1 MDKYIRVKNC
11 NCISDATIEIVEKS
25 LNIKYGSN
33 GTGKSTISEAIYAQA
48 NNETDRL
55 KDFKPYGSN
64 DNSQPT
70 VDNPYFHVVKVF
82 NEDYVNSYLFQGDE
96 FLDDS
101 FQVFLKSDK
110 CDSLA
115 AQIERMLEELQD
127 LINNIDAIHNL
138 RTFLPQYTAAVKAS
152 DGTVSRR
159 GGVAEFVNG
168 NGGGFNHYS
177 ELKAYKPFYSR
188 DLPSVAKWAKWRND
202 GIKQMCGNDCPF
214 CTNILPSSIRSQN
227 EIISKVFKNSALSV
241 ANAVLEYVQ
250 QAVDQGYILPD
261 AVDVLESYIGDNT
274 KADELYAELQ
284 MLAKETDYLY
294 KKIEKICM
302 FKPMNV
308 THAQLVNLEQSLSEL
323 VIEERQLQSFYA
335 TDLIKKLIYHVS
347 DKINALKGKTGQLK
361 GLFLQHEKKLD
372 ELIAQRQDDI
382 NQFFTIAGFPY
393 NFCLEKDGEKHA
405 KAYLVPCEFQKEMVV
420 DPKNRLSWGE
430 KNAFSL
436 VMFMFEA
443 ISDNADLIVLDDP
456 ISAFDE
462 KKKFGIIRRLFDNKK
477 DSFKEKTV
485 LMLTHDFQPIIDY
498 VHGNFFTRY
507 GLITPVHASFIQ
519 NIEGS
524 ICESPITMNDLKNT
538 VELTKD
544 IVMSSNASMAVK
556 IVNLRKYVELTKPE
570 FGTSAIYEVLSNVIH
585 GRQNPIY
592 KDGQEISADVLEQG
606 MREVSQ
612 YIPNKS
618 YTDLING
625 TSTEILISS
634 MSSDD
639 LYHRIISIRL
649 LFERVEGTLSLLRKK
664 YPAACKFV
672 NETNHVENDYIYQLD
687 PRKYFGIPNY
697 YLQQIE
703 NFIDECP
710 LEAYQAI
717 HDADVLK
724 AIIEY
729 EAIEIP
735 SKFLAVEK
743 IVRQIIEDG
752 GKVVIWATFI
762 HTIHSIKEYLESK
775 GIQCQELY
783 GAIPVEKEGTID
795 DGEEQILTRE
805 KIVRAFQDDNC
816 PFKVI
821 IANPFAVAESISL
834 HKACHNAIYLERSFN
849 AAHFVQSKDRI
860 HRYGLKEGT
869 KTNYYYILS
878 EDSIDETIDARLA
891 EKEHRM
897 NEIMES
903 MPIPLFDN
911 ASDDLGDEDIK
922 ALIKDYV
929 RRTKKN

>member
-308 THAQLVNLEQSLSEL
+308 THVGLARYRDKYAHGKVEQTPFVLYEKYSRRDVSLLMNCGKDMSSTMYGMSRIGDDVFIFITYHKEEAEEGKNYADGKPDYADAFEDNLIFKWDSQIGKDNSSPYMQKVLTAPRKHLLVKKSDAESSFYYMGQFDI
-323 VIEERQLQSFYA
+323 IESVDSQKEDNSGKMKPIAKVTMKMHHPVREDLLRYLQSN
-335 TDLIKKLIYHVS
+335 ISKE
-347 DKINALKGKTGQLK
+347 N
-361 GLFLQHEKKLD
+361 
-372 ELIAQRQDDI
+372 
-382 NQFFTIAGFPY
+382 
-393 NFCLEKDGEKHA
+393 
-405 KAYLVPCEFQKEMVV
+405 KAV
-420 DPKNRLSWGE
+420 
-430 KNAFSL
+430 
-436 VMFMFEA
+436 
-443 ISDNADLIVLDDP
+443 
-456 ISAFDE
+456 
-462 KKKFGIIRRLFDNKK
+462 
-477 DSFKEKTV
+477 
-485 LMLTHDFQPIIDY
+485 
-498 VHGNFFTRY
+498 
-507 GLITPVHASFIQ
+507 
-519 NIEGS
+519 
-524 ICESPITMNDLKNT
+524 
-538 VELTKD
+538 
-544 IVMSSNASMAVK
+544 
-556 IVNLRKYVELTKPE
+556 
-570 FGTSAIYEVLSNVIH
+570 
-585 GRQNPIY
+585 
-592 KDGQEISADVLEQG
+592 
-606 MREVSQ
+606 
-612 YIPNKS
+612 
-618 YTDLING
+618 
-625 TSTEILISS
+625 
-634 MSSDD
+634 
-639 LYHRIISIRL
+639 
-649 LFERVEGTLSLLRKK
+649 
-664 YPAACKFV
+664 
-672 NETNHVENDYIYQLD
+672 
-687 PRKYFGIPNY
+687 
-697 YLQQIE
+697 
-703 NFIDECP
+703 
-710 LEAYQAI
+710 
-717 HDADVLK
+717 
-724 AIIEY
+724 
-729 EAIEIP
+729 
-735 SKFLAVEK
+735 
-743 IVRQIIEDG
+743 
-752 GKVVIWATFI
+752 
-762 HTIHSIKEYLESK
+762 
-775 GIQCQELY
+775 
-783 GAIPVEKEGTID
+783 
-795 DGEEQILTRE
+795 
-805 KIVRAFQDDNC
+805 
-816 PFKVI
+816 
-821 IANPFAVAESISL
+821 
-834 HKACHNAIYLERSFN
+834 
-849 AAHFVQSKDRI
+849 
-860 HRYGLKEGT
+860 
-869 KTNYYYILS
+869 
-878 EDSIDETIDARLA
+878 
-891 EKEHRM
+891 
-897 NEIMES
+897 
-903 MPIPLFDN
+903 
-911 ASDDLGDEDIK
+911 
-922 ALIKDYV
+922 
-929 RRTKKN
+929 

>member
-138 RTFLPQYTAAVKAS
+138 RTFLPQYTAAGKAS

>member
-498 VHGNFFTRY
+498 VHG
-507 GLITPVHASFIQ
+507 
-519 NIEGS
+519 
-524 ICESPITMNDLKNT
+524 
-538 VELTKD
+538 
-544 IVMSSNASMAVK
+544 
-556 IVNLRKYVELTKPE
+556 
-570 FGTSAIYEVLSNVIH
+570 
-585 GRQNPIY
+585 

-703 NFIDECP
+703 NFIQENK
-710 LEAYQAI
+710 ETI
-717 HDADVLK
+717 
-724 AIIEY
+724 
-729 EAIEIP
+729 
-735 SKFLAVEK
+735 LA
-743 IVRQIIEDG
+743 G
-752 GKVVIWATFI
+752 N
-762 HTIHSIKEYLESK
+762 
-775 GIQCQELY
+775 
-783 GAIPVEKEGTID
+783 
-795 DGEEQILTRE
+795 ILTE
-805 KIVRAFQDDNC
+805 NTELDQIGDN
-816 PFKVI
+816 
-821 IANPFAVAESISL
+821 
-834 HKACHNAIYLERSFN
+834 
-849 AAHFVQSKDRI
+849 
-860 HRYGLKEGT
+860 
-869 KTNYYYILS
+869 
-878 EDSIDETIDARLA
+878 
-891 EKEHRM
+891 
-897 NEIMES
+897 
-903 MPIPLFDN
+903 
-911 ASDDLGDEDIK
+911 
-922 ALIKDYV
+922 
-929 RRTKKN
+929 

>member
-188 DLPSVAKWAKWRND
+188 
-202 GIKQMCGNDCPF
+202 
-214 CTNILPSSIRSQN
+214 
-227 EIISKVFKNSALSV
+227 
-241 ANAVLEYVQ
+241 
-250 QAVDQGYILPD
+250 
-261 AVDVLESYIGDNT
+261 
-274 KADELYAELQ
+274 
-284 MLAKETDYLY
+284 
-294 KKIEKICM
+294 
-302 FKPMNV
+302 
-308 THAQLVNLEQSLSEL
+308 
-323 VIEERQLQSFYA
+323 
-335 TDLIKKLIYHVS
+335 
-347 DKINALKGKTGQLK
+347 
-361 GLFLQHEKKLD
+361 
-372 ELIAQRQDDI
+372 
-382 NQFFTIAGFPY
+382 
-393 NFCLEKDGEKHA
+393 
-405 KAYLVPCEFQKEMVV
+405 
-420 DPKNRLSWGE
+420 
-430 KNAFSL
+430 
-436 VMFMFEA
+436 
-443 ISDNADLIVLDDP
+443 
-456 ISAFDE
+456 
-462 KKKFGIIRRLFDNKK
+462 

-703 NFIDECP
+703 NFIQENKETILAGNILTENTESDQIGDKMP
-710 LEAYQAI
+710 FLLSFI
-717 HDADVLK
+717 DHMDTIGDAKIEDVLTDYIAFYQDRIDK
-724 AIIEY
+724 GLPVDR
-729 EAIEIP
+729 P
-735 SKFLAVEK
+735 SCPYNAETLKDRK
-743 IVRQIIEDG
+743 M
-752 GKVVIWATFI
+752 
-762 HTIHSIKEYLESK
+762 IKSSM
-775 GIQCQELY
+775 
-783 GAIPVEKEGTID
+783 
-795 DGEEQILTRE
+795 LT
-805 KIVRAFQDDNC
+805 
-816 PFKVI
+816 
-821 IANPFAVAESISL
+821 NPFEKFERKRFMYYSKDLGVISL
-834 HKACHNAIYLERSFN
+834 NHALLAKMS
-849 AAHFVQSKDRI
+849 
-860 HRYGLKEGT
+860 EG
-869 KTNYYYILS
+869 
-878 EDSIDETIDARLA
+878 D
-891 EKEHRM
+891 
-897 NEIMES
+897 
-903 MPIPLFDN
+903 
-911 ASDDLGDEDIK
+911 
-922 ALIKDYV
+922 
-929 RRTKKN
+929 

>member
-1 MDKYIRVKNC
+1 
-11 NCISDATIEIVEKS
+11 
-25 LNIKYGSN
+25 
-33 GTGKSTISEAIYAQA
+33 
-48 NNETDRL
+48 
-55 KDFKPYGSN
+55 
-64 DNSQPT
+64 
-70 VDNPYFHVVKVF
+70 
-82 NEDYVNSYLFQGDE
+82 
-96 FLDDS
+96 
-101 FQVFLKSDK
+101 
-110 CDSLA
+110 
-115 AQIERMLEELQD
+115 
-127 LINNIDAIHNL
+127 
-138 RTFLPQYTAAVKAS
+138 
-152 DGTVSRR
+152 
-159 GGVAEFVNG
+159 
-168 NGGGFNHYS
+168 
-177 ELKAYKPFYSR
+177 
-188 DLPSVAKWAKWRND
+188 
-202 GIKQMCGNDCPF
+202 
-214 CTNILPSSIRSQN
+214 
-227 EIISKVFKNSALSV
+227 
-241 ANAVLEYVQ
+241 
-250 QAVDQGYILPD
+250 
-261 AVDVLESYIGDNT
+261 
-274 KADELYAELQ
+274 
-284 MLAKETDYLY
+284 
-294 KKIEKICM
+294 M

-347 DKINALKGKTGQLK
+347 DKINAIKRKNRAIKRLVFATR
-361 GLFLQHEKKLD
+361 KKLD

-420 DPKNRLSWGE
+420 DPKRVGE

-556 IVNLRKYVELTKPE
+556 IVNLRKYVGLTKPE

-649 LFERVEGTLSLLRKK
+649 LFERVEGTLSLLK
-664 YPAACKFV
+664 
-672 NETNHVENDYIYQLD
+672 NIQQHVSLLMRLIML
-687 PRKYFGIPNY
+687 KMI
-697 YLQQIE
+697 I
-703 NFIDECP
+703 FINWI
-710 LEAYQAI
+710 LESI
-717 HDADVLK
+717 LV
-724 AIIEY
+724 
-729 EAIEIP
+729 
-735 SKFLAVEK
+735 F
-743 IVRQIIEDG
+743 QII
-752 GKVVIWATFI
+752 I
-762 HTIHSIKEYLESK
+762 
-775 GIQCQELY
+775 CN
-783 GAIPVEKEGTID
+783 
-795 DGEEQILTRE
+795 R
-805 KIVRAFQDDNC
+805 
-816 PFKVI
+816 
-821 IANPFAVAESISL
+821 
-834 HKACHNAIYLERSFN
+834 
-849 AAHFVQSKDRI
+849 
-860 HRYGLKEGT
+860 
-869 KTNYYYILS
+869 
-878 EDSIDETIDARLA
+878 
-891 EKEHRM
+891 
-897 NEIMES
+897 
-903 MPIPLFDN
+903 
-911 ASDDLGDEDIK
+911 
-922 ALIKDYV
+922 
-929 RRTKKN
+929 

>member
-138 RTFLPQYTAAVKAS
+138 RTFLPQYTAAVTAS